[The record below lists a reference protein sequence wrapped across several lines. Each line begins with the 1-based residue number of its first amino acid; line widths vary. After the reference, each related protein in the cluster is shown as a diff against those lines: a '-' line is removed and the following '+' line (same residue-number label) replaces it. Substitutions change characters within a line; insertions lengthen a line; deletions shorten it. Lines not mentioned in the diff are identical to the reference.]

1 MCVCVCAPACVCEEA
16 EKECSESVAPYMSS
30 IIEVLTDNLSAG
42 IQAMQRTLHTQM
54 DSIFTQTPG
63 ETGEMK
69 EVRDVCVH
77 YVCASFFIYFFFFY
91 KL

>member
-1 MCVCVCAPACVCEEA
+1 MCVLACVWEEA

-54 DSIFTQTPG
+54 DSIFTQTHG
-63 ETGEMK
+63 ETGEIK
-69 EVRDVCVH
+69 EVTDFCVH
-77 YVCASFFIYFFFFY
+77 YVCASFFNYYF
-91 KL
+91 LQTLDLAM